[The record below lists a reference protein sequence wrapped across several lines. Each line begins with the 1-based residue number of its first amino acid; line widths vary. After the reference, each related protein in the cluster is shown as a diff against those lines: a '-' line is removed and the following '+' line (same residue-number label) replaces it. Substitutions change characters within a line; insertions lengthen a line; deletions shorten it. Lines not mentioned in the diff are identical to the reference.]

1 MITLISNGH
10 PLGEASV
17 KTLVGYL
24 ESFNIPVR
32 AIYLNNWHKLWG
44 RLIRDILDLTK
55 DSALVGFSLMSKDVK
70 VMLPLVTRIR
80 EEQKKQVVW
89 GGIHPTA
96 LPEESLTHCDFVCM
110 GEGEEPLLQLSTR
123 IIRGEKDFSGIP
135 NIAFRKGNDIVRNS
149 ASYMADSLDELP
161 FPDYKFKDSYYVQSF
176 RRGSRLVRIPKE
188 PKARQD
194 LFETDSFLFYSQRGC
209 RMVCT
214 YCSNSLYHRLAR
226 EAGKKW
232 YRMASVSRIKRELT
246 DHVKYLPFIRHIG
259 INDDDILDRD
269 IEDLEEIGSFLKN
282 DLKVSFNI
290 NATPRHV
297 TREKVE
303 VLSKCGLQQIA
314 MGVQSGSDK
323 ILKHVYRRS
332 TDVSDV
338 LRAANIISEFY
349 GKGITADYGFILDSP
364 YEKLEDWRASLNLL
378 ALLPRPITVSLY
390 TLGFFPGTELT
401 KRALKDGKLADPEK
415 EFDKMYHDDIKPS
428 YVYFVFLVNKYMD
441 VPIRVNSVLLS
452 TFMLESFYAMP
463 IRSLLAFATIIVKFK
478 AKMKRYA
485 KYMLVLVSR

>member
-1 MITLISNGH
+1 MITIISNGH
-10 PLGEASV
+10 PLGEVSV
-17 KTLVGYL
+17 KSLVGYL
-24 ESFNIPVR
+24 ESFDLPVR
-32 AIYLNNWHKLWG
+32 AIYLNNWHRLWEG
-44 RLIRDILDLTK
+44 LIRDILDLTK

-70 VMLPLVTRIR
+70 VMMPLVKRIR
-80 EEQKKQVVW
+80 EQQRIPVVW

-96 LPEESLTHCDFVCM
+96 LPEESLKNCDFVCV
-110 GEGEEPLLQLSTR
+110 GEGEEPLRQLSER
-123 IIRGEKDFSGIP
+123 IGKGEGDGSGIP
-135 NIAFRKGNDIVRNS
+135 NIGYRKGREIFFNPERYI
-149 ASYMADSLDELP
+149 AESLDALP
-161 FPDYKFKDSYYVQSF
+161 FPDYKFKNSYYVQSV
-176 RRGSRLVRIPKE
+176 RRGSRLVRIPE
-188 PKARQD
+188 NPKARQD

-209 RMVCT
+209 RMACT

-226 EAGKKW
+226 EAGTKW

-269 IEDLEEIGSFLKN
+269 IDDLDQIGSFLKN
-282 DLKVSFNI
+282 DLKISFNI

-297 TREKVE
+297 TREKIE
-303 VLSKCGLQQIA
+303 VLSRYGLRQIA
-314 MGVQSGSDK
+314 MGVQSGSDR
-323 ILKHVYRRS
+323 ILKHVYKRS
-332 TDVSDV
+332 VDVSDV

-349 GKGITADYGFILDSP
+349 GKGVTADYGFILDSP
-364 YEKLEDWRASLNLL
+364 YEDMEDWRASLNLL
-378 ALLPRPITVSLY
+378 ALIPRPITVSLY

-428 YVYFVFLVNKYMD
+428 YIYFVFLVNKHMN
-441 VPIRVNSVLLS
+441 VPIRLNRVLLS
-452 TFMLESFYAMP
+452 AFMFESLYALP

-485 KYMLVLVSR
+485 KYILVMVFR